1 MPRIVT
7 CQCGADVR
15 LPEDEANR
23 KFRCPICKNGI
34 ALTVGAT
41 VLSSSRLGAG
51 DTGATCPICQSSI
64 AADEF
69 TVVCPKCEQIHHRE
83 CWAEVG
89 GCGTYGCE
97 QAPSVEKSPDVE
109 PPMSAWGDTKRC
121 PVCGE
126 TIKAIAVRCRY
137 CHTEFDTVNP
147 LTLADVHRKI
157 TKGEKLTKLQKII
170 IVLFVLSL
178 LIGCLAPLWLI
189 LNLAILL
196 PWRQDLRKLPPLFQ
210 ILAYSS
216 LGLSVLY
223 SFLMLVF
230 LLFNGI

>member
-1 MPRIVT
+1 MENIIT
-7 CQCGADVR
+7 CQCGANVR
-15 LPEDEANR
+15 LPDGDVNR

-41 VLSSSRLGAG
+41 VLSSCRLGAG
-51 DTGATCPICQSSI
+51 DAGATCPICQSSI

-97 QAPSVEKSPDVE
+97 QAPSHEKAAEVEQ
-109 PPMSAWGDTKRC
+109 PMSAWGDTKRC

-126 TIKAIAVRCRY
+126 TIKAIATRCRF

-157 TKGEKLTKLQKII
+157 TKAEKLTKLQKVI
-170 IVLFVLSL
+170 IVLFVVN
-178 LIGCLAPLWLI
+178 LIGCFAPVGLI
-189 LNLAILL
+189 LNGVLFLA
-196 PWRQDLRKLPPLFQ
+196 RREELRKLPPLFQ
-210 ILAYSS
+210 VLAYSS
-216 LGLSVLY
+216 LGLSVVY

-230 LLFNGI
+230 GLKSLL

>member
-1 MPRIVT
+1 MPNIVT
-7 CQCGADVR
+7 CPCGANVR
-15 LPEDEANR
+15 LPEGQADR

-51 DTGATCPICQSSI
+51 DAGATCPICQSSI

-97 QAPSVEKSPDVE
+97 QAPSAEKPAE
-109 PPMSAWGDTKRC
+109 PEQPMSAWGDTKRC

-147 LTLADVHRKI
+147 LTLADVHRKMS
-157 TKGEKLTKLQKII
+157 KEEKLTNLQKAVIALF
-170 IVLFVLSL
+170 IVSM
-178 LIGCLAPLWLI
+178 IGCLAPIALVGNVVVFLT
-189 LNLAILL
+189 
-196 PWRQDLRKLPPLFQ
+196 RREDLRRLPPLFQ

-230 LLFNGI
+230 VIFSGF